1 MGRVGEANGEV
12 DPAATAVLPI
22 GCPTRQLLGEIDMK
36 NRIFALCAALLC
48 ACGTVA
54 VRVPVM
60 RPAEVNMAPYQ
71 TVAVGEMKGVG
82 TRPMGDTLEEALV
95 SSNRFTVV
103 DREHIASVMRELQ
116 LSSTDLADPGAA
128 AKLGKVITA
137 GALIFGDVH
146 STYREQPDENRY
158 KDEKGGAHAVYT
170 LTGEA
175 YVRATFKIVDVSTGR
190 LIVAKTYEEKRDD
203 TNRGVDKPAQAID
216 RAALE
221 NAARRAVV
229 DRFMKSIVPHQEY
242 MFANFQ
248 KDSDI
253 PQLEGGIGWAERGDW
268 KKAQDTFN
276 TAAQDAEKNVKL
288 KAGQIAKCYW
298 NLGLS
303 YEYAGD
309 YDKAEGM
316 VNKAY
321 AFSNQKD
328 MLGEIDNIHRLQADA
343 RRLAEQTAA
352 PEAIGA
358 K

>member
-1 MGRVGEANGEV
+1 
-12 DPAATAVLPI
+12 
-22 GCPTRQLLGEIDMK
+22 MK
-36 NRIFALCAALLC
+36 NHVVALCAALMC

-60 RPAEVNMAPYQ
+60 KPAEINMAPYQ
-71 TVAVGEMKGVG
+71 SVAVGEMTGQG
-82 TRPMGDTLEEALV
+82 NRPMTDTLEEALV
-95 SSNRFTVV
+95 NTQRFTVV
-103 DREHIASVMRELQ
+103 DRQHMASVMRELQ
-116 LSSTDLADPGAA
+116 LSSTDLADPNAA
-128 AKLGKVITA
+128 AKLGKVVTA
-137 GALIFGDVH
+137 GALIFGDVQ
-146 STYREQPDENRY
+146 TQYREQPDETRY
-158 KDEKGGAHAVYT
+158 KDDKNVWHTWYSIK
-170 LTGEA
+170 GEA
-175 YVRATFKIVDVSTGR
+175 WVRSTFRIVDVSTGR

-203 TNRGVDKPAQAID
+203 TNRALDKRPQAVD
-216 RAALE
+216 RMALE

-229 DRFMKSIVPHQEY
+229 ERFMKAIVPHQEF

-248 KDSDI
+248 KDGDI

-276 TAAQDAEKNVKL
+276 GAAQDSEKNVKL

-309 YDKAEGM
+309 YDKAEAM
-316 VNKAY
+316 INKAY
-321 AFSNQKD
+321 SLSNDRD

-343 RRLAEQTAA
+343 KKLAEQTTSG
-352 PEAIGA
+352 AIGA